1 MDFQNKFNFN
11 FFVQSRDVSEFQLS
25 DVSDLAQVF
34 IALINIFLVI
44 YIFRFEIKKT
54 KNAKADEEIKN
65 ITSVRLQG
73 FKDFIITPNF
83 IHLQDFFNNLLTLKQ
98 KITSSQ
104 IDDMLSIELNNFIK
118 SEVSKFRVNFNDA
131 ILNVNRN
138 LFDTIKS
145 KIEVLSDNLVTV
157 ISDSNLDLTDADL
170 FATHIASQ
178 INYTKNE
185 KILPS
190 GLTNDI
196 ADSQRNCP
204 RLSRNKYRKL
214 CWYNRR
220 NATAGKCC

>member
-1 MDFQNKFNFN
+1 MDFQNRFNIN
-11 FFVQSRDVSEFQLS
+11 FFVQSKDVTDFKLS
-25 DVSDLAQVF
+25 DISDLAQVF
-34 IALINIFLVI
+34 IALINICLVI

-54 KNAKADEEIKN
+54 KDAKADEEIKN

-104 IDDMLSIELNNFIK
+104 IDELLSIELNSFIK

-145 KIEVLSDNLVTV
+145 KIEFLSDNLVTV
-157 ISDSNLDLTDADL
+157 ISDSNLDLTDSDL
-170 FATHIASQ
+170 FATHIAFQ

-185 KILPS
+185 IVALLIMYK
-190 GLTNDI
+190 GD
-196 ADSQRNCP
+196 
-204 RLSRNKYRKL
+204 
-214 CWYNRR
+214 
-220 NATAGKCC
+220 